1 MQMPMLTTYYDH
13 RSHQILPV
21 TTNPFTDW
29 QTVARH
35 DKKAADRM
43 NSNDDRGAH
52 ALKTEYRGVTYRSQT
67 EARWAVFFDALG
79 VQFSYEPE
87 TISLSSGAR
96 YIPDFFIKD
105 FNAYFEVKPSS
116 DEIVTAE
123 ATKARCL
130 AHDRPSQRVWLAIG
144 APAPKTP
151 NILVLDRWPQDVP
164 IEEILGNPEHR
175 YWFHED
181 RRDERV
187 YWLHSEMVHG
197 FVVGGPGKSTDHDRP
212 PLNHR
217 YATEAYKLAR
227 AALFDESARNTGL
240 PPQGE
245 R

>member
-1 MQMPMLTTYYDH
+1 MHLTWE
-13 RSHQILPV
+13 RGMS
-21 TTNPFTDW
+21 
-29 QTVARH
+29 
-35 DKKAADRM
+35 
-43 NSNDDRGAH
+43 SDRGAN
-52 ALKTEYRGVTYRSQT
+52 ALATAYRGVTYRSQT
-67 EARWAVFFDALG
+67 EARWAVFFGTLG

-87 TISLSSGAR
+87 TISLSSGAK

-105 FNAYFEVKPSS
+105 FDAYFEVKPSN

-130 AHDRPSQRVWLAIG
+130 AHDRPGQRVWLAIG

-151 NILVLDRWPQDVP
+151 NILVLDRWDRDVP
-164 IEEILGNPEHR
+164 IECILRDPDYR

-197 FVVGGPGKSTDHDRP
+197 FMIGGPGHSTDHDRY

-217 YATEAYKLAR
+217 YVAEAYGLAR
-227 AALFDESARNTGL
+227 SAF
-240 PPQGE
+240 
-245 R
+245 